1 MRRNMTVPPSRN
13 TDAEDQHNLCRGCAA
28 IDPGRK
34 PSGVTRRL
42 SAPSLI
48 TYNWDQHYAY
58 SDFVTVFQSDISVSI
73 QFISG
78 FR

>member
-1 MRRNMTVPPSRN
+1 
-13 TDAEDQHNLCRGCAA
+13 
-28 IDPGRK
+28 
-34 PSGVTRRL
+34 VTRRL